1 MISGE
6 AAKSMGAVRRRASR
20 KKTQG
25 GGDVV
30 GMESP
35 LAAAGAPITQIIKV
49 DTAQAQPPQ
58 VPQPPQPPQ
67 PPQQVHQV
75 SQSPQPQQGGKIRV
89 ELKKKPLTKKVQLH
103 PKKADVP
110 KAAKKPQTKKNRK
123 VLLGM
128 SSLHRRVT
136 RAKKVHTKM
145 KDMPLDKLK
154 ALLITKKLIKP
165 ASKAPESVL
174 RQIAA
179 DAHIVEKNAL

>member
-1 MISGE
+1 
-6 AAKSMGAVRRRASR
+6 V
-20 KKTQG
+20 
-25 GGDVV
+25 
-30 GMESP
+30 
-35 LAAAGAPITQIIKV
+35 
-49 DTAQAQPPQ
+49 
-58 VPQPPQPPQ
+58 
-67 PPQQVHQV
+67 
-75 SQSPQPQQGGKIRV
+75 
-89 ELKKKPLTKKVQLH
+89 
-103 PKKADVP
+103 
-110 KAAKKPQTKKNRK
+110 AKKPQTKKNRK

-179 DAHIVEKNAL
+179 DAHIVENNAL